1 MRVTGG
7 EYGGRRIAVPS
18 GEIRPAM
25 DRMRES
31 LFSILTSAYGTLEGL
46 SVLDLFSGSGSMA
59 LEALS
64 RGARSAVLVER
75 DRGKA
80 AVIRENLAHIEPA
93 RWKLV
98 IAPAERYVKRAA
110 GHSRGGGNAGARGS
124 QAAPGVGGGGG
135 SPAAPE
141 GDGGAA
147 ERSQAA
153 PGVDGGTRGSQRGAP
168 GSPAAPEVDGGAGGS
183 QAAPEAGGSGG
194 SQRGAGNAGAAG
206 SQAASGVGGGAADS
220 PAAPGAGGG
229 GNPAAGGSQA
239 ASGVGG
245 GGGSQRGAPGSP
257 AAPAAGGAGGS
268 QAAPGV
274 GGGRAGS
281 SPTPPF
287 DLVFADP
294 PFRYPGKARLLRA
307 VAAAGLLAPG
317 GRLVLHFPKED
328 GLEEP
333 VAGLELVDRRAY
345 GRSIVQMYE
354 PR

>member
-7 EYGGRRIAVPS
+7 EYGGRRIAVPP

-31 LFSILTSAYGTLEGL
+31 LFSILTSGYGTLEGL
-46 SVLDLFSGSGSMA
+46 TVLDLFSGSGSMA

-80 AVIRENLAHIEPA
+80 AVIRANLAHVQAA
-93 RWKLV
+93 RWRLV
-98 IAPAERYVKRAA
+98 IAPAERYVKRA
-110 GHSRGGGNAGARGS
+110 GG
-124 QAAPGVGGGGG
+124 QLKAAGGGG
-135 SPAAPE
+135 SPGGAPNAGAAPRLQ
-141 GDGGAA
+141 G
-147 ERSQAA
+147 
-153 PGVDGGTRGSQRGAP
+153 
-168 GSPAAPEVDGGAGGS
+168 
-183 QAAPEAGGSGG
+183 EAGGS
-194 SQRGAGNAGAAG
+194 
-206 SQAASGVGGGAADS
+206 
-220 PAAPGAGGG
+220 PGW
-229 GNPAAGGSQA
+229 P
-239 ASGVGG
+239 
-245 GGGSQRGAPGSP
+245 
-257 AAPAAGGAGGS
+257 
-268 QAAPGV
+268 
-274 GGGRAGS
+274 
-281 SPTPPF
+281 PPF

-294 PFRYPGKARLLRA
+294 PFRYPGKARLLGA